1 MNINDQDHP
10 VNRLSGMET
19 SAEAMEQIGLTFFTV
34 RKQKEA
40 DHYYRAR
47 ESAISADVQNWLK
60 KQIIYAFRSFQRE
73 NGQGEDEF
81 MVSDYNFEVQK
92 NDTLAML
99 ELDSSEGTVSER
111 KEGLLFALE
120 HPDSSLEDAST
131 HFQMIQIQL
140 DNENIYCCFYRKP
153 KRNIG
158 KKKFAFKNS
167 GELQFADSEL
177 LEIGGPIDFFIVN
190 NTIYI
195 SSLRP
200 FEYAFDYQDHI
211 NELRDENLERI
222 TALPFFDGEESNK
235 EEFEDSCRQYFY
247 SRSLAQIQP
256 ETIEVLQ
263 RNFEDRCEE
272 LKLIRRKMPRNAK
285 QAEAYQRKYR
295 ALWELYDFID
305 LDKRKIVFHKDQE
318 PKTLIQFFSDK
329 IVQSFLTGDYGVA
342 VSYENAADE
351 PNA

>member
-1 MNINDQDHP
+1 MNINAPDHP
-10 VNRLSGMET
+10 VYRLAAMET
-19 SAEAMEQIGLTFFTV
+19 TAEALEQMGLSFFTV

-60 KQIIYAFRSFQRE
+60 KQVVYAFRSFRQENSRE
-73 NGQGEDEF
+73 ESEF

-99 ELDSSEGTVSER
+99 ELDSSEGTVAER
-111 KEGLLFALE
+111 KEGLIFALE
-120 HPDSSLEDAST
+120 HPDSGLEDSST

-140 DNENIYCCFYRKP
+140 EDENIYCCFYRKP
-153 KRNIG
+153 KRSIG

-177 LEIGGPIDFFIVN
+177 LEIGGPIDFFIVED
-190 NTIYI
+190 TIFI
-195 SSLRP
+195 SNLRP

-222 TALPFFDGEESNK
+222 TALPFFDGEESNR

-272 LKLIRRKMPRNAK
+272 LKLIRRKMPR
-285 QAEAYQRKYR
+285 QPERAEAYRRKYR

-305 LDKRKIVFHKDQE
+305 LDKRKIRFHKDQE

-329 IVQSFLTGDYGVA
+329 IVQSFLTGEYGVA
-342 VSYENAADE
+342 VSYENSADE
-351 PNA
+351 PTA